1 MFKFQKLKKHTI
13 LKDDEFYIVSKVQAN
28 CLKTQKVVYT
38 LHSFESY
45 TPTVL
50 WQGSYR
56 SRNLLFQ
63 FPDLKSHAILV
74 NVMESHGKA
83 ICFQKIKRQ
92 KDKKFEKITD
102 KSKTGFKFS
111 RNKNKYIFHA
121 L

>member
-1 MFKFQKLKKHTI
+1 
-13 LKDDEFYIVSKVQAN
+13 
-28 CLKTQKVVYT
+28 
-38 LHSFESY
+38 
-45 TPTVL
+45 
-50 WQGSYR
+50 
-56 SRNLLFQ
+56 
-63 FPDLKSHAILV
+63 
-74 NVMESHGKA
+74 MESHGKA